1 MGLMFLSDMLGP
13 LEAVLF
19 ASGEPISEKQL
30 AEILEVDR
38 ENVAELLT
46 LEKERL
52 EARGSGIELQETA
65 GGWQL
70 VTRGT
75 YFPYIEKLSQTVD
88 RRLSHPAMETLA
100 IIAFRQPVTKQEIES
115 IRGVHAEKVLSLLL
129 ERELIQEVGRKAVI
143 GRPILYG
150 TTDTFL
156 RCFGLRDLKELPA
169 LPDLTPEEEG
179 ASPAMEHPDAGR
191 DLQSAAQLRDEN

>member
-30 AEILEVDR
+30 AEILKVDR

-52 EARGSGIELQETA
+52 DERRSGIELQETV

-70 VTRGT
+70 VTRAE
-75 YFPYIEKLSQTVD
+75 YFSYLETLSQTMD

-100 IIAFRQPVTKQEIES
+100 IIAFRQPVTKQEIEG
-115 IRGVHAEKVLSLLL
+115 IRGVHAEKVLSLLI
-129 ERELIQEVGRKAVI
+129 ERDLIQEVGRKAVI

-169 LPDLTPEEEG
+169 LPEVAAEEG
-179 ASPAMEHPDAGR
+179 EAIKCREMPEAKPAP
-191 DLQSAAQLRDEN
+191 

>member
-1 MGLMFLSDMLGP
+1 MGLMFLADMTGP

-19 ASGEPISEKQL
+19 ASGEPISEKQV

-38 ENVAELLT
+38 ENVAELLH

-52 EARGSGIELQETA
+52 NARGSGIELQETA

-75 YFPYIEKLSQTVD
+75 YFPYIEKLSQAMD

-100 IIAFRQPVTKQEIES
+100 IIAFRQPVTKQEIEH
-115 IRGVHAEKVLSLLL
+115 IRGVHVGKVLTLLL
-129 ERELIQEVGRKAVI
+129 ERDLIQEVGRKAVI

-169 LPDLTPEEEG
+169 LPELTPEEAG
-179 ASPAMEHPDAGR
+179 ASSAVERLDAG
-191 DLQSAAQLRDEN
+191 SEP

>member
-1 MGLMFLSDMLGP
+1 MGLMFLSDKLGP

-30 AEILEVDR
+30 AEILKVDR
-38 ENVAELLT
+38 ENVAELLA

-52 EARGSGIELQETA
+52 DERRSGIELQETV
-65 GGWQL
+65 GGWQF
-70 VTRGT
+70 VTRAE
-75 YFPYIEKLSQTVD
+75 YFSYLETLSQAMD

-100 IIAFRQPVTKQEIES
+100 IIAFRQPVTKQEIEG
-115 IRGVHAEKVLSLLL
+115 IRGVHAEKVLSLLI
-129 ERELIQEVGRKAVI
+129 ERDLIQEVGRKAVI

-169 LPDLTPEEEG
+169 LPEVGPEEGE
-179 ASPAMEHPDAGR
+179 AINRREMPEAEPAP
-191 DLQSAAQLRDEN
+191 

>member
-30 AEILEVDR
+30 AEILKVDR
-38 ENVAELLT
+38 ENVAELLA

-52 EARGSGIELQETA
+52 DERRSGIELQETV

-70 VTRGT
+70 VTRAE
-75 YFPYIEKLSQTVD
+75 YFSYLETLSQTMD
-88 RRLSHPAMETLA
+88 RRLSQPAMDPLA
-100 IIAFRQPVTKQEIES
+100 IIAFRQPVTKQEIEG
-115 IRGVHAEKVLSLLL
+115 IRGVHAEKVLSLLI
-129 ERELIQEVGRKAVI
+129 ERDLIQEVGRKAVI

-169 LPDLTPEEEG
+169 LPAVAPEEGE
-179 ASPAMEHPDAGR
+179 AINRREMPEAEPAP
-191 DLQSAAQLRDEN
+191 

>member
-1 MGLMFLSDMLGP
+1 MGLMCLPDLLGA

-19 ASGEPISEKQL
+19 ASGEPVSGKQL

-38 ENVAELLT
+38 ENVAELLV

-52 EARGSGIELQETA
+52 EESNSGIELQEMA

-70 VTRGT
+70 VTRAA
-75 YFPYIEKLSQTVD
+75 YFPYIEKLSQTVE
-88 RRLSHPAMETLA
+88 RRLSPAAMETLA
-100 IIAFRQPVTKQEIES
+100 IIAFRQPVTKQEIEH
-115 IRGVHAEKVLSLLL
+115 IRGVHAERVLSLLI

-156 RCFGLRDLKELPA
+156 RCFGLRNLKELPP
-169 LPDLTPEEEG
+169 LPELTSEEEDG
-179 ASPAMEHPDAGR
+179 LSRLAMTDVEPSP
-191 DLQSAAQLRDEN
+191 